1 MRRLELDFVKR
12 ARLWPLWLLLAIAVF
27 FAFDVARGY
36 LDLRQRLAVGE
47 RPVEVE
53 APPPQADAESLP
65 EPVKREL
72 EGARRVLQELSLP
85 WGALFQSVEASVG
98 EDVALLSVEPD
109 ATRGQVRITGEARD
123 YLAVL
128 TLMVRLEEDRALQR
142 VHLVSHEIREDDP
155 HRPYYF
161 ALIGRWRTAP

>member
-12 ARLWPLWLLLAIAVF
+12 ARLWPLWLLLAIAVL
-27 FAFDVARGY
+27 FAIDVTRGY

-47 RPVEVE
+47 RPVEAE
-53 APPPQADAESLP
+53 PARPAPDAESLP

-72 EGARRVLQELSLP
+72 EAARRVLQELSLP
-85 WGALFQSVEASVG
+85 WGALFHSVEGAVG

-109 ATRGQVRITGEARD
+109 ASRGQVRITGEARD
-123 YLAVL
+123 YLSVL
-128 TLMVRLEEDRALQR
+128 TLMARLEEDQTLTR
-142 VHLVSHEIREDDP
+142 VHLISHEIREDDP

-161 ALIGRWRTAP
+161 ALIGRWRSAP

>member
-12 ARLWPLWLLLAIAVF
+12 ARLWPLWLLLAIAVL
-27 FAFDVARGY
+27 FAFDIARGY
-36 LDLRQRLAVGE
+36 IDLRQRLAVGE

-72 EGARRVLQELSLP
+72 DAARRVLHELSLP
-85 WGALFQSVEASVG
+85 WGELFHSVEGAVG
-98 EDVALLSVEPD
+98 EDVAMLSVEPD
-109 ATRGQVRITGEARD
+109 AGRGQVRITGEARD

-128 TLMVRLEEDRALQR
+128 TLMARLEEAGTLTR

-161 ALIGRWRTAP
+161 ALIGRWRSAP